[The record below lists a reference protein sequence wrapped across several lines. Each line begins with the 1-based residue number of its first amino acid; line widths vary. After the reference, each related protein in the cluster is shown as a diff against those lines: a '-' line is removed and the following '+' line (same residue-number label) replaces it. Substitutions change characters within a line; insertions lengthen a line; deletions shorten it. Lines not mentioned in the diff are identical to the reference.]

1 MTLRLALVID
11 GDPAGAKKAL
21 SETASAV
28 EDLGN
33 KAETAGKKVEA
44 SFKGFEWE
52 SSEATRARLGLKE
65 IADEG
70 DRAASSIRAAGEAG
84 QTAAP
89 DIAKAGDAA
98 GMAREN
104 STGSQASSL
113 VLPAGWL
120 PASPSRL
127 SVKASGSPR
136 VLPRSCSAKSPPTS
150 R

>member
-70 DRAASSIRAAGEAG
+70 DRAASGIRAAGEAG

-98 GMAREN
+98 GMAREKF
-104 STGSQASSL
+104 GRAFQRRHWCCRR
-113 VLPAGWL
+113 AGCQ
-120 PASPSRL
+120 RCHH
-127 SVKASGSPR
+127 GGQ
-136 VLPRSCSAKSPPTS
+136 
-150 R
+150 